1 MAEQYQGRDITYVP
15 ELKKVHVLPD
25 TADGAEL
32 ERMKQQHPR
41 HTVLDP
47 KNKAESINDAVMSSA
62 KWQFPGLTAEQY
74 ERIFGGRDTDAKTCS
89 QE

>member
-32 ERMKQQHPR
+32 GRMKQQHPR
-41 HTVLDP
+41 HAVLDP
-47 KNKAESINDAVMSSA
+47 KNKAESINDAIMSSA

-74 ERIFGGRDTDAKTCS
+74 DRIFGRRSTDGEARS